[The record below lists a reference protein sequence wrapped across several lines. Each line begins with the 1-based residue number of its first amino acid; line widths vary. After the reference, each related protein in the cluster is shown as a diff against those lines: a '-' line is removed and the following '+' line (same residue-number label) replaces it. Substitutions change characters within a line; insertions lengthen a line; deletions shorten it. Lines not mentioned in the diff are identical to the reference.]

1 MLTITA
7 IRPSVRRTAAPLTIL
22 LALLLSIL
30 PLPALAQES
39 STAIA
44 VGPHI
49 VTLQPGA
56 TTKIEVHGFCLNY
69 GLPFPGAELK
79 PIELAAD
86 PLRNAAIYGL
96 ANGYIDSKP
105 FDVEKAIWL
114 LSDGTRLNGQD
125 YTLADEIIA
134 YANSGVQPAD
144 VVAGVPHMAD
154 KLADGSLEAVVT
166 GFVNVAPE
174 KGSFYGTGT
183 LAITNVSQA
192 AQRFVVSYGTVS
204 RDEAEGDQQN
214 MLVFPSEPAPVQ
226 QPPATGALLPPVGI
240 VVVALAGLSA
250 GIVAVGRARRR
261 AATAG

>member
-1 MLTITA
+1 MSATNNTH
-7 IRPSVRRTAAPLTIL
+7 PSARRIAGPLIIV

-30 PLPALAQES
+30 PLPALAQEG

-44 VGPHI
+44 IGPHI

-56 TTKIEVHGFCLNY
+56 KTEITVHGFCLNY

-79 PIELAAD
+79 PVELAAD

-96 ANGYIDSKP
+96 ANEYIDSKP
-105 FDVEKAIWL
+105 FDVEKAIWF

-125 YTLADEIIA
+125 YTLADQIVA

-144 VVAGVPHMAD
+144 AVAGVPHMAD

-183 LAITNVSQA
+183 LVITNVSKA
-192 AQRFVVSYGTVS
+192 TQRFVISYGTVS
-204 RDEAEGDQQN
+204 RDEAAGDQQN
-214 MLVFPSEPAPVQ
+214 MLVFPSDPAPVM
-226 QPPATGALLPPVGI
+226 QPPETGALLPPAGLAL
-240 VVVALAGLSA
+240 VALAALGL
-250 GIVAVGRARRR
+250 GIIEIGRVRRR
-261 AATAG
+261 AAKAE